1 MRQHLK
7 ERGYK
12 AGRISQLIR
21 ATRPEW
27 TEVGSGHAKEVE
39 EAQVA
44 EDEAM
49 EGEDLEVADIFAE
62 VASDEEEE
70 EWYDAKEEHNQEE
83 VARVLQEAATED
95 NQGDLNRPEIL
106 QHHLPRLFGKQE
118 PAGDWQHVPIPAWVE
133 NILGEVFAEQVLEA
147 DQEAFQTA
155 SEEEEAEVAKR
166 PAGRKTWPKEKCPG
180 RSPQEPCAF
189 SQKRH
194 TLGEPAMLDHG
205 QVVCR
210 FCNDAALAEAVAE
223 PQKRKFITRACR
235 VWEEAGRKDL
245 AQKVLQRLPQQ
256 DQEAI
261 QTALQRPSRAAAAVQ
276 ARAAA
281 HAEEERNKWKILLAN
296 RKSFT
301 DTGTEEEAVQYRKKK
316 ADDARRLRS
325 KFGPWLE
332 AQEEEDESWRSPL
345 AARFEEWCRKYSWA
359 MCEECHR
366 LEKQPAREKHI
377 TGKKHPG
384 CTVKKCQHC
393 KAGVGYPTVQHTDI
407 PEPLRNMS
415 DNVLWAL
422 RPLEPDVGQVA
433 CAKHGYRVHT
443 DMIRFWWRPDTV
455 WQQILQLDTEE
466 ERQTAVAAY
475 QYLTTSEDSSYKK
488 FVDMHKKFLRKHRNQ
503 LDNDAEH
510 RCLQL
515 PRRALEEE
523 GLECAV
529 WPHLYP
535 RTNMCETCIRQQ
547 DTRRQ
552 ERPANRR
559 RRRAA
564 AAKPAPEAKNPR
576 GSSSSSCS
584 SPTSSSSAGDESDS
598 SEDTEAEA
606 EEGASHT
613 EDFARVGRNSAKS
626 AFLAKVLGPTLGYG
640 ATYDLFQFVYD
651 LWLWSSLSAKKNTVE
666 APMRVAMAGYS
677 FSPVYWQTRH
687 AGLVDMVKQ
696 LPLPHTSGASLS
708 TPG

>member
-1 MRQHLK
+1 
-7 ERGYK
+7 
-12 AGRISQLIR
+12 
-21 ATRPEW
+21 
-27 TEVGSGHAKEVE
+27 
-39 EAQVA
+39 
-44 EDEAM
+44 
-49 EGEDLEVADIFAE
+49 
-62 VASDEEEE
+62 
-70 EWYDAKEEHNQEE
+70 
-83 VARVLQEAATED
+83 
-95 NQGDLNRPEIL
+95 
-106 QHHLPRLFGKQE
+106 
-118 PAGDWQHVPIPAWVE
+118 
-133 NILGEVFAEQVLEA
+133 
-147 DQEAFQTA
+147 
-155 SEEEEAEVAKR
+155 
-166 PAGRKTWPKEKCPG
+166 
-180 RSPQEPCAF
+180 
-189 SQKRH
+189 
-194 TLGEPAMLDHG
+194 
-205 QVVCR
+205 
-210 FCNDAALAEAVAE
+210 
-223 PQKRKFITRACR
+223 
-235 VWEEAGRKDL
+235 
-245 AQKVLQRLPQQ
+245 
-256 DQEAI
+256 
-261 QTALQRPSRAAAAVQ
+261 
-276 ARAAA
+276 
-281 HAEEERNKWKILLAN
+281 
-296 RKSFT
+296 
-301 DTGTEEEAVQYRKKK
+301 
-316 ADDARRLRS
+316 
-325 KFGPWLE
+325 
-332 AQEEEDESWRSPL
+332 
-345 AARFEEWCRKYSWA
+345 
-359 MCEECHR
+359 
-366 LEKQPAREKHI
+366 
-377 TGKKHPG
+377 
-384 CTVKKCQHC
+384 
-393 KAGVGYPTVQHTDI
+393 
-407 PEPLRNMS
+407 MS

-475 QYLTTSEDSSYKK
+475 QYLTNSEDSSYKK

-651 LWLWSSLSAKKNTVE
+651 LWLWSSLGAKKNTVE

-696 LPLPHTSGASLS
+696 LGLPTLFLTIAPYEWSFPFHTWVEDEAQKMLRSKLKLPVAESLHIAHVLTQVVTGLLTGANQKKTERSHKNFFCKGWFQGKDSSELLWS
-708 TPG
+708 IGIPGWQEKKVCQRTRGCRSVLPWQRHRAPALVVVATAHRGCRFGGSRECHRPRGE